1 MCRIVGPHAPT
12 DTSGMDPSSEDP
24 RTPVTLLTGW
34 LGAGKT
40 TLVNR
45 ILSEPHGQKFA
56 VLVNEFGDI
65 GIDDR
70 LVVRSKDQMVE
81 LQNGCVCCTVRG
93 DLIQSLKRLRKR
105 RPPFFK
111 KPTFDR
117 VLIETTGIAEPAPLL
132 KTFLLEAEIATYY
145 QVEAVI
151 GMVDAK
157 HHSIALNEPSAV
169 EQIALADVLLLNK
182 IDVSSIS
189 EIEQTRKRLRKL
201 NPTAPIFN
209 ATRAAVSI
217 AEILQSRP
225 PRSLQKISDAHRT
238 EEKPHDGIATVS
250 LLETRPLDE
259 MKVQLWLGACTNQ
272 FGLDLIRYK
281 GFIHLA
287 DRPYR
292 AILQGTYDL
301 YQVSAGEE
309 WKKDEP
315 RNTELVF
322 IGRNLEK
329 DFFLRGIRAC
339 VAN

>member
-1 MCRIVGPHAPT
+1 MCRIVGAHAPT
-12 DTSGMDPSSEDP
+12 DTSGMSPSSEDP

-34 LGAGKT
+34 LGSGKT

-132 KTFLLEAEIATYY
+132 KTFLMEAEIATYY

-151 GMVDAK
+151 GMADAK
-157 HHSIALNEPSAV
+157 HHSIALKEPSAV

-182 IDVSSIS
+182 IDLCS
-189 EIEQTRKRLRKL
+189 ESEVKKTRKRLQKL

-209 ATRAAVSI
+209 ATRANVSI
-217 AEILQSRP
+217 SEILRSRP
-225 PRSLQKISDAHRT
+225 PRPLSEMRVSSHT
-238 EEKPHDGIATVS
+238 EGEPHDGIATVS

-259 MKVQLWLGACTNQ
+259 MKAQLWLGACVNQ

-301 YQVSAGEE
+301 YQVSAGEK

-315 RNTELVF
+315 RNTELIF

-329 DFFLRGIRAC
+329 DFFLKGMNAC
-339 VAN
+339 VAS